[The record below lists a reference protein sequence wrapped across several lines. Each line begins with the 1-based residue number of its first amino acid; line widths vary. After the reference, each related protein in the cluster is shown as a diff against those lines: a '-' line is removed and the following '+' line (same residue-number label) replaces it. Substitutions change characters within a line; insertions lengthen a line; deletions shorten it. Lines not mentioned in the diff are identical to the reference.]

1 MDHPRNLS
9 PVIFFHLE
17 IILASISA
25 QRYKFIHPFIYL
37 DLDTKSFC
45 DIGFLLD
52 TSGSISRDSYILEK
66 EFVANIAER
75 LSISENGNHYG
86 VVLFGA
92 YANVEIPFNRYFD
105 LSTFQRAVLSMPQ
118 SGSITRID
126 RGLYKV
132 YSELFRDKRDHRE
145 NAKKILFLL
154 TDGEQSIGSD
164 VLNNKLIAD
173 TLRYTGV
180 SLIIIGVGS
189 DVKPEDLLKIDENV
203 YLARN
208 FEELISDTFY
218 KKLNISCCKYHIC
231 FLQTYQLQPVFQY
244 FLFYV

>member
-1 MDHPRNLS
+1 M
-9 PVIFFHLE
+9 
-17 IILASISA
+17 
-25 QRYKFIHPFIYL
+25 FIYVVICL
-37 DLDTKSFC
+37 DLHTKSFC

-75 LSISENGNHYG
+75 LGISENGNHYG

-126 RGLYKV
+126 SGLYKA
-132 YSELFRDKRDHRE
+132 YSELFGDKRDHRE

-164 VLNNKLIAD
+164 MLNNKLIAD
-173 TLRYTGV
+173 TLRFTGV

-189 DVKPEDLLKIDENV
+189 DVKREDLLEIGENV

-218 KKLNISCCKYHIC
+218 KKLNINCCKYHLC
-231 FLQTYQLQPVFQY
+231 FLHTN
-244 FLFYV
+244 